1 MKGYAFIYY
10 ESVEDAKTAK
20 EAMNG
25 KNGQRIEVEF
35 SKKTI
40 PEISSCLVVFGLSA
54 DTIER
59 ELKEEFS
66 RFGPLENKNKTKQTK
81 QTNIKNK
88 QIIEWELKEEFSR
101 FRPLENKNKPN
112 KQVNAK

>member
-25 KNGQRIEVEF
+25 RKFKGRRIEVEF

-81 QTNIKNK
+81 QNK
-88 QIIEWELKEEFSR
+88 QT
-101 FRPLENKNKPN
+101 
-112 KQVNAK
+112 